1 MAWGPVHV
9 EFDGAKYDAPL
20 DDATRDA
27 LKAWIASLLGTDHF
41 NVLLGSGLSIAATIE
56 FGASDP
62 LDMSPIS
69 FTGAHADKINEHAE
83 KSAKELKRGSW
94 NIEDQL
100 RAALQLIGGLEV
112 LGDLHAEDLRKEIG
126 AALTAMAKRVLVMER
141 GIDERQRLD
150 PKSALPLVQFV
161 LGITQRPASRDRA
174 HLFTTNYDRVIE
186 FVCDIAGVRTLDR
199 FVGALSPVFRTSRL
213 GVDMHYNPPGIRGEP
228 RYLEGVTRL
237 TKLHGSIDWRYRDRA
252 LRRDALPFGAQEDDI
267 SITDDE
273 AFGTTMIYPNPAKD
287 VETLG
292 YPYAELFRDFSAAV
306 CRPSTTLLT
315 YGYGFGDD
323 HLNRVIADMC
333 TVPSTHLLVVSYDD
347 AEDRIP
353 DWLEDHVP
361 PGQRTVVGG
370 SDMAGLSAF
379 TREWLP
385 APSLSAIRARIP
397 TSPATATAPPPSAT
411 GLAPPAAGA

>member
-1 MAWGPVHV
+1 LGDSA
-9 EFDGAKYDAPL
+9 
-20 DDATRDA
+20 RDA
-27 LKAWIASLLGTDHF
+27 FRAWIASLLGTDHF
-41 NVLLGSGLSIAATIE
+41 NVLLGSGLSIAAAKE
-56 FGASDP
+56 CGAADP
-62 LDMSPIS
+62 LDMSPLS
-69 FTGAHADKINEHAE
+69 FASVHADEINQHAE

-112 LGDLHAEDLRKEIG
+112 LGDASADALRAEIG

-141 GIDERQRLD
+141 QIDEGQRAE
-150 PKSALPLVQFV
+150 PRSVLPLVQFV
-161 LGITQRPASRDRA
+161 LGLTQRPASRDRT

-199 FVGALSPVFRTSRL
+199 FVGALSPVFRASRL

-228 RYLEGVTRL
+228 RYLEGVTRI
-237 TKLHGSIDWRYRDRA
+237 TKLHGSIDWRFRDRA
-252 LRRDALPFGAQEDDI
+252 LRRDALAFGAAQDDVSI
-267 SITDDE
+267 SHDE

-347 AEDRIP
+347 AGGRITE
-353 DWLEDHVP
+353 WLGDHVP
-361 PGQRTVVGG
+361 PTQRTVVGG
-370 SDMAGLSAF
+370 SEMAGLSAF
-379 TREWLP
+379 TGDWLP
-385 APSLSAIRARIP
+385 APSLAAIRARIP
-397 TSPATATAPPPSAT
+397 VPPAAATAPSPSAT
-411 GLAPPAAGA
+411 GPTPPVAGA